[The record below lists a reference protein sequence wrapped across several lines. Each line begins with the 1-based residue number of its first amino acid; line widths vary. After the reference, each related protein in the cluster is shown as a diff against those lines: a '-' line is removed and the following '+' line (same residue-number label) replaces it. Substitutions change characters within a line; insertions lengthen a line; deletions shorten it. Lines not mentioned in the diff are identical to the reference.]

1 MSLVPEFARAAV
13 LRKFKDP
20 LKIEDVPIPRHVE
33 PRAALVK
40 MEACSICGTDVHLW
54 QGSLSLKVDLPVII
68 GHEMVGRIVS
78 LGEAVRSDSVG
89 QDLKVGDRIV
99 YTHTSCG
106 SCFFCTTARQP
117 TLCSHRRAYMYE
129 TMEKPPYLMGGFS
142 EYGYVLPESGRLKV
156 PDSVS
161 SELASLSSC
170 ALRSVM
176 NAMSQIGKIEPYE
189 TVVVQGAGPLGLLAT
204 ANAKV
209 RGARKVIVIGSPSAR
224 LEMAREFGADV
235 CIPVEGTT
243 AAERLEQVLSQTE
256 GRGADIVMEFTG
268 VPAAFNEGLQLAR
281 RGAKYLVVGQ
291 LGEGTTEM
299 QPSMI
304 VKKNINVIG
313 SFSGDARSYSLA
325 LQFIEKHQKQFPF
338 EKMITGRYKLEDV
351 NLAMERMK
359 GYQEIKPVISF

>member
-1 MSLVPEFARAAV
+1 MTGIPAFARAAV

-20 LKIEDVPIPRHVE
+20 LAIEEVQIPRDIE

-54 QGSLSLKVDLPVII
+54 QGALSLKVDLPVII
-68 GHEMVGRIVS
+68 GHEMVGRVVA
-78 LGEAVRSDSVG
+78 LGEGADTDSVG
-89 QDLKVGDRIV
+89 QPLRLGDRIV
-99 YTHTSCG
+99 YTHTACG

-117 TLCSHRRAYMYE
+117 TLCTHRRAYMYE
-129 TMEKPPYLMGGFS
+129 TMERPPYLMGGFS
-142 EYGYVLPESGRLKV
+142 EYGYVLPQAGRLRV
-156 PDSVS
+156 PDSVP

-176 NAMSQIGKIEPYE
+176 NAMSQLGRIEPYE

-209 RGARKVIVIGSPSAR
+209 RGARRIIVIGSPTAR

-235 CIPVEGTT
+235 CIPVEGTGT
-243 AAERLEQVLSQTE
+243 GERVDRVLELTE

-268 VPAAFNEGLQLAR
+268 VPAAFEEGLQMAR
-281 RGAKYLVVGQ
+281 KGARYLVVGQ
-291 LGEGTTEM
+291 LGEGRVEL
-299 QPSMI
+299 QPSLI

-325 LQFIEKHQKQFPF
+325 LQFIERHQRDFPF
-338 EKMITGRYKLEDV
+338 GAMITGRYALDDV
-351 NLAMERMK
+351 NQAMARMK
-359 GYQEIKPVISF
+359 AYQEIKPVITF

>member
-1 MSLVPEFARAAV
+1 MSALPDFARAAV

-20 LKIEDVPIPRHVE
+20 LRIEEVPVPRDIE
-33 PRAALVK
+33 PHAALVRI
-40 MEACSICGTDVHLW
+40 EACSLCGTDIHLW

-68 GHEMVGRIVS
+68 GHEMVGRVVA
-78 LGEAVRSDSVG
+78 LGAGAGTDSVG
-89 QDLKVGDRIV
+89 RPLSVGDRIV
-99 YTHTSCG
+99 YTHTACG
-106 SCFFCTTARQP
+106 SCFFCTTARKP
-117 TLCSHRRAYMYE
+117 TLCANRRAYMYE
-129 TMEKPPYLMGGFS
+129 TMEQSPYLLGGFA

-156 PDSVS
+156 PDDVP

-176 NAMSQIGKIEPYE
+176 NAMSQLGEIEPTE
-189 TVVVQGAGPLGLLAT
+189 TVVVQGAGPLGLLTA

-209 RGARKVIVIGSPSAR
+209 RGARRVIVIGSPAAR

-243 AAERLEQVLSQTE
+243 PGQRLEEVLALTE
-256 GRGADIVMEFTG
+256 GRGADVVMEFTG

-281 RGAKYLVVGQ
+281 KGARYLVVGQ
-291 LGEGTTEM
+291 LGEGRTEM

-304 VKKNINVIG
+304 VKKNITVIG

-325 LQFIEKHQKQFPF
+325 LDFISRHQRTFPF
-338 EKMITGRYKLEDV
+338 ERMITGRYTLDEV
-351 NLAMERMK
+351 NVAMERMK
-359 GYQEIKPVISF
+359 NFQEIKPVILV

>member
-209 RGARKVIVIGSPSAR
+209 RGARKVIVIGSPPAR

>member
-1 MSLVPEFARAAV
+1 MSAIPEFSRAAV

-20 LKIEDVPIPRHVE
+20 LKIEEVPVPKHIE

-78 LGEAVRSDSVG
+78 LGEGVRDDSVG
-89 QDLKVGDRIV
+89 QALKVGDRIV

-129 TMEKPPYLMGGFS
+129 TMEKSPYLLGGFS

-189 TVVVQGAGPLGLLAT
+189 TVVIQGAGPLGLLAT

-209 RGARKVIVIGSPSAR
+209 RGARKVIVIGSPAAR
-224 LEMAREFGADV
+224 LEMAREFGADE

-243 AAERLEQVLSQTE
+243 AQERLDRVLALTE

-281 RGAKYLVVGQ
+281 KGAKYLIVGQ
-291 LGEGTTEM
+291 LGEGKTEM

-325 LQFIEKHQKQFPF
+325 LQFIDKHQANFPF
-338 EKMITGRYKLEDV
+338 EKMITGRYKLDDV

-359 GYQEIKPVISF
+359 SYQEIKPVISF